1 MLWEWLVMPQG
12 LKNAPATFNRMVSHV
27 LRPLRA
33 FAPSY
38 FDDIF
43 VHSRA
48 EDGLSAVDVHL
59 RHLRKVFEKMR
70 ENKLYANLKKCV
82 FCAPEILVLGCY
94 VSMSGV
100 RADPEKISSICSW
113 PTPKNQTELRQWL
126 GLANY
131 LHKYTKD
138 YAGLIQPMSSLLKKD
153 VAWNWRPEHQDA
165 FDAVKKSLASAP
177 VLMQPDTSRPFH
189 VVCDA
194 SDFAIGC
201 ALMQFDAEG
210 RKRVVSYQ
218 SRQMK
223 PAEKNYPVHDKELL
237 AMRYALIKFRVYL
250 LGEQTFVV
258 YTDHASLRTAMKSPH
273 LSQRMAR
280 WLSFFAEYNFVLHY
294 KPGKNKILADAL
306 SRRPDYDPRRLTHHQ
321 DIPDD
326 DDDDDDCA
334 TCVTLGINAT
344 VSSPVLPLRQQIA
357 DAYEEDAFYAAIIR
371 YLRNPTADTLAKLT
385 RPTRDAITRYDL
397 DGDLL
402 TYAIDTFD
410 TPRVVIPAD
419 DDLRAHLVH
428 EYHDAPAGGH
438 LGREKTFA
446 ALSRDFFW
454 PRMYK
459 WIRKWVRSCEICQRV
474 KPAASK
480 QAPLRPLPIATSA
493 WRSVS
498 MDFIFGLPRDAEG
511 RTGVLVFVDRFS
523 KMVHLAPVAAEVT
536 ADESAELFLDLVF
549 RHHGLPESIVSDR
562 DPRFTSAFWTRLFAL
577 LGTRLLM
584 STAAHPETDGQTE
597 RVNRVLEDVLRSY
610 ATSFASWSSFL
621 PMAEFALNNST
632 HASTGLTPF
641 FVNNARHPRV
651 PALLAV
657 RSSNAAA
664 VSTLGGGGVAPT
676 SKSAQDL
683 SEPPVPQPAKPNTRE
698 ATVEGHALHGV
709 AYEDVFAVDVASPA
723 TSAVANFAPAATPT
737 PIDSAAVSEFLL
749 HRQAVTRFVRDALQ
763 VAVDRQKANANR
775 RGRKNM
781 SSFRRGERVFLST
794 EGIQGTAVTNL
805 GANKLAPR
813 FIGPFKILKVIGDAY
828 TLDVP
833 TAMRLHPTFYVGRLK
848 PYVPATIPAPEAE
861 RPRPARN
868 PNRPA
873 VDADAE
879 SSRALA
885 PHARASPSVTRAPPS
900 DEATSA
906 SCAAPALIE
915 SQQSPQ

>member
-1 MLWEWLVMPQG
+1 
-12 LKNAPATFNRMVSHV
+12 
-27 LRPLRA
+27 
-33 FAPSY
+33 
-38 FDDIF
+38 
-43 VHSRA
+43 
-48 EDGLSAVDVHL
+48 
-59 RHLRKVFEKMR
+59 
-70 ENKLYANLKKCV
+70 
-82 FCAPEILVLGCY
+82 
-94 VSMSGV
+94 
-100 RADPEKISSICSW
+100 
-113 PTPKNQTELRQWL
+113 
-126 GLANY
+126 
-131 LHKYTKD
+131 
-138 YAGLIQPMSSLLKKD
+138 MSSLLKKD
-153 VAWNWRPEHQDA
+153 VAWSWRPEHQDA
-165 FDAVKKSLASAP
+165 FDAVKKSLTSAP
-177 VLMQPDTSRPFH
+177 VLMLPDTSRPFH

-210 RKRVVSYQ
+210 RERVVSYQ

-223 PAEKNYPVHDKELL
+223 PAGKNYPVHDKELL

-250 LGEQTFVV
+250 LGEQTFAV

-280 WLSFFAEYNFVLHY
+280 WLSFFAEYNFVVHY
-294 KPGKNKILADAL
+294 KPDKNNILADAL
-306 SRRPDYDPRRLTHHQ
+306 SRRPDYDPRRLTRHQ
-321 DIPDD
+321 DIP
-326 DDDDDDCA
+326 DDDDDCA
-334 TCVTLGINAT
+334 TCVTLGISAT
-344 VSSPVLPLRQQIA
+344 VSSPVLLLRQQIA
-357 DAYEEDAFYAAIIR
+357 DVYEEDAFYAAIIR

-385 RPTRDAITRYDL
+385 RPTRDVITRYDL

-419 DDLRAHLVH
+419 DDLRARLVH
-428 EYHDAPAGGH
+428 EYHDTPAGGH

-536 ADESAELFLDLVF
+536 AELFLDLVF

-584 STAAHPETDGQTE
+584 STAAHPEMDGQTE

-610 ATSFASWSSFL
+610 AMSFASWSSFL
-621 PMAEFALNNST
+621 PMAEFALKKST

-657 RSSNAAA
+657 RSSNSAA

-676 SKSAQDL
+676 SKSVQES
-683 SEPPVPQPAKPNTRE
+683 SEPPLPQSVKSSTRD

-709 AYEDVFAVDVASPA
+709 AYEEFFAVDAAPPAAS
-723 TSAVANFAPAATPT
+723 VANFTPAAAPT
-737 PIDSAAVSEFLL
+737 PIDSASVSEFLL
-749 HRQAVTRFVRDALQ
+749 HRQAVTQFVRDALQ
-763 VAVDRQKANANR
+763 AAVDRQKANADR

-781 SSFRRGERVFLST
+781 SSFRRGERVLLST
-794 EGIQGTAVTNL
+794 DGIQGTAVTNL

-813 FIGPFKILKVIGDAY
+813 FIGPFKVLKVIGDAY
-828 TLDVP
+828 TLDIP

-848 PYVPATIPAPEAE
+848 PYVPATIPAPQAE
-861 RPRPARN
+861 CPRLARN
-868 PNRPA
+868 PSRPA
-873 VDADAE
+873 ADADAE
-879 SSRALA
+879 LVRALA
-885 PHARASPSVTRAPPS
+885 PHASASPSVARGTRAGPS
-900 DEATSA
+900 DKATST
-906 SCAAPALIE
+906 SCAAPSPIE
-915 SQQSPQ
+915 SQQSSQPQYARAQAQRGS

>member
-1 MLWEWLVMPQG
+1 
-12 LKNAPATFNRMVSHV
+12 
-27 LRPLRA
+27 
-33 FAPSY
+33 
-38 FDDIF
+38 
-43 VHSRA
+43 
-48 EDGLSAVDVHL
+48 
-59 RHLRKVFEKMR
+59 
-70 ENKLYANLKKCV
+70 
-82 FCAPEILVLGCY
+82 
-94 VSMSGV
+94 
-100 RADPEKISSICSW
+100 
-113 PTPKNQTELRQWL
+113 
-126 GLANY
+126 
-131 LHKYTKD
+131 
-138 YAGLIQPMSSLLKKD
+138 
-153 VAWNWRPEHQDA
+153 
-165 FDAVKKSLASAP
+165 
-177 VLMQPDTSRPFH
+177 
-189 VVCDA
+189 
-194 SDFAIGC
+194 
-201 ALMQFDAEG
+201 
-210 RKRVVSYQ
+210 
-218 SRQMK
+218 
-223 PAEKNYPVHDKELL
+223 
-237 AMRYALIKFRVYL
+237 
-250 LGEQTFVV
+250 
-258 YTDHASLRTAMKSPH
+258 
-273 LSQRMAR
+273 
-280 WLSFFAEYNFVLHY
+280 
-294 KPGKNKILADAL
+294 
-306 SRRPDYDPRRLTHHQ
+306 
-321 DIPDD
+321 
-326 DDDDDDCA
+326 
-334 TCVTLGINAT
+334 
-344 VSSPVLPLRQQIA
+344 
-357 DAYEEDAFYAAIIR
+357 
-371 YLRNPTADTLAKLT
+371 
-385 RPTRDAITRYDL
+385 
-397 DGDLL
+397 
-402 TYAIDTFD
+402 
-410 TPRVVIPAD
+410 
-419 DDLRAHLVH
+419 
-428 EYHDAPAGGH
+428 
-438 LGREKTFA
+438 
-446 ALSRDFFW
+446 
-454 PRMYK
+454 
-459 WIRKWVRSCEICQRV
+459 
-474 KPAASK
+474 
-480 QAPLRPLPIATSA
+480 
-493 WRSVS
+493 

-536 ADESAELFLDLVF
+536 ADESAELFLDLVY